1 LKVAAI
7 TPQFVYE
14 TPAGDDTV
22 RAEKINDR
30 LHLKASRI
38 ESADDSAPDR
48 GPQEDLDQETREG
61 LKRFLKLVKKSA
73 QDVPV
78 VVDEQGEA
86 RLRTKPAL
94 GISAYL
100 TILKFDDRMRT
111 RGAFINR
118 KC

>member
-30 LHLKASRI
+30 LHLKSTRI
-38 ESADDSAPDR
+38 ESADDSSPDR

-61 LKRFLKLVKKSA
+61 LKRLLKLVKKSSHEA
-73 QDVPV
+73 TTKLDERGDAKSQSSPV
-78 VVDEQGEA
+78 V
-86 RLRTKPAL
+86 
-94 GISAYL
+94 GISAYRSL
-100 TILKFDDRMRT
+100 LRFDDRMRA
-111 RGAFINR
+111 RGALINI